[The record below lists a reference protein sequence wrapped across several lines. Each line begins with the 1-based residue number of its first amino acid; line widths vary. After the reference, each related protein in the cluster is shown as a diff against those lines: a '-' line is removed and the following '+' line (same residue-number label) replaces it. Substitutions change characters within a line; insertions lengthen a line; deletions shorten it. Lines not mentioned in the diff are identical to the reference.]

1 MRKHLRPQVDGP
13 ASGALGVCTV
23 LHDSLLKI
31 AISRVVSAPRQ
42 RVFAALVDPVILQ
55 RCIPGCE
62 SLAEVSPDV
71 YEAKLKIGIG
81 GLKGNYS
88 GKATIQDKAA
98 PDSLTLGLDG
108 RGGPGFVR
116 GSAAIQLSD
125 DSDGRSTL
133 VACAADVHVGGLL
146 AAVGSRL
153 IEAAAKKMA
162 DDFFQQLSSALA
174 T

>member
-1 MRKHLRPQVDGP
+1 M
-13 ASGALGVCTV
+13 
-23 LHDSLLKI
+23 KI
-31 AISRVVSAPRQ
+31 SVSRVVSAPRE
-42 RVFAALVDPVILQ
+42 RVFAALVDPVILR

-62 SLAEVSPDV
+62 SLTEVSPDV

-81 GLKGNYS
+81 AVKGSYA
-88 GKATIQDKAA
+88 GKASVQDKRP

-116 GSAAIQLSD
+116 GSAAIQLSA
-125 DSDGRSTL
+125 DGDGSSTL
-133 VACAADVHVGGLL
+133 VACAADVHVGGVM

-153 IEAAAKKMA
+153 LEAVAKKMA
-162 DDFFQQLSSALA
+162 DDFFGELSSALA